1 MIRHKSEAFTT
12 NHDVLRHCRLL
23 VADGIFIDIYLSP
36 LSQDILPDLYLR
48 KVLVVMKFKN
58 ANVLITGGA
67 SGIGKIM
74 GRMALKKGAKCF
86 IIWDINLSG
95 IEATRKELS
104 KYGKVKG
111 YIVDVANDD
120 IVKVAYQKTVA
131 DCGNIDILINCAG
144 IITSNKTFD
153 KQTHE
158 EIVKT
163 MNINTLAP
171 MFVTRAML
179 PDMLERN
186 VGHVCTIASAGG
198 MLSNPKMSV
207 YAASKWG
214 VIGWSDSVRI
224 ELQEMK
230 SNVHFTTVA
239 PYYINTGMFDGV
251 KSRIIPILKP
261 EYVAKKV
268 IRAIEKDISFK
279 GIPFGFHFIRFW
291 QAILPTRVFDFFFGQ
306 VFGIYH
312 TMDQFTGRKSG
323 KEVIEKAS

>member
-1 MIRHKSEAFTT
+1 
-12 NHDVLRHCRLL
+12 
-23 VADGIFIDIYLSP
+23 
-36 LSQDILPDLYLR
+36 
-48 KVLVVMKFKN
+48 MKFEN
-58 ANVLITGGA
+58 ANVLITGGV

-74 GRMALKKGAKCF
+74 GRMALEKGAKCF
-86 IIWDINLSG
+86 IIWDINLVG

-104 KYGKVKG
+104 KYGNVKG
-111 YIVDVANDD
+111 YVVDVSNNE
-120 IVKVAYQKTVA
+120 IVNIAYRKTVE
-131 DCGNIDILINCAG
+131 DCGDIDILINCAG

-153 KQTHE
+153 QQTPD

-163 MNINTLAP
+163 MNINTIAP
-171 MFVTRAML
+171 MFVARAML

-186 VGHVCTIASAGG
+186 RGHVCTIASAGG
-198 MLSNPKMSV
+198 MISNPKMSV

-230 SNVHFTTVA
+230 SDVHFTTVA

-261 EYVAKKV
+261 EYVAKRV
-268 IRAIEKDISFK
+268 IRAIERNKAFR

-312 TMDQFTGRKSG
+312 TMDQFTGRKSA
-323 KEVIEKAS
+323 KESAGKAS

>member
-1 MIRHKSEAFTT
+1 
-12 NHDVLRHCRLL
+12 
-23 VADGIFIDIYLSP
+23 
-36 LSQDILPDLYLR
+36 
-48 KVLVVMKFKN
+48 MKFEN

-74 GRMALKKGAKCF
+74 GRMALEKGAKCF
-86 IIWDINLSG
+86 IIWDINLVG

-104 KYGKVKG
+104 KYGNVKG
-111 YIVDVANDD
+111 YVVDVSNNE
-120 IVKVAYQKTVA
+120 IVNIAYRKTVE
-131 DCGNIDILINCAG
+131 DCGDIDILINCAG

-153 KQTHE
+153 QQTSE
-158 EIVKT
+158 EIVRT
-163 MNINTLAP
+163 MNINTIAP
-171 MFVTRAML
+171 MFVARAML
-179 PDMLERN
+179 PDMLKRN
-186 VGHVCTIASAGG
+186 RGHVCTIASAGG
-198 MLSNPKMSV
+198 MISNPKMSV

-230 SNVHFTTVA
+230 SDVHFTTVA

-261 EYVAKKV
+261 EYVAKRV
-268 IRAIEKDISFK
+268 IRAIERDKTFR

-312 TMDQFTGRKSG
+312 TMDQFTGRKSV
-323 KEVIEKAS
+323 KESAGKAS

>member
-1 MIRHKSEAFTT
+1 
-12 NHDVLRHCRLL
+12 
-23 VADGIFIDIYLSP
+23 
-36 LSQDILPDLYLR
+36 
-48 KVLVVMKFKN
+48 MKFEN

-74 GRMALKKGAKCF
+74 GRMALEKGAKCF
-86 IIWDINLSG
+86 IIWDINLVG

-104 KYGKVKG
+104 KYGNVKG
-111 YIVDVANDD
+111 YVVDVSNNE
-120 IVKVAYQKTVA
+120 IVNIAYRKTVE
-131 DCGNIDILINCAG
+131 DCGDIDILINCAG

-153 KQTHE
+153 QQTPE

-163 MNINTLAP
+163 MNINTIAP
-171 MFVTRAML
+171 MFVARAML
-179 PDMLERN
+179 PDMLKRN
-186 VGHVCTIASAGG
+186 RGHVCTIASAGG
-198 MLSNPKMSV
+198 MISNPKMSV

-230 SNVHFTTVA
+230 SDVHFTTVA

-261 EYVAKKV
+261 EYVAKRV
-268 IRAIEKDISFK
+268 IRAIERNKAFR

-312 TMDQFTGRKSG
+312 TMDQFTGRKSA
-323 KEVIEKAS
+323 KESAGKAS